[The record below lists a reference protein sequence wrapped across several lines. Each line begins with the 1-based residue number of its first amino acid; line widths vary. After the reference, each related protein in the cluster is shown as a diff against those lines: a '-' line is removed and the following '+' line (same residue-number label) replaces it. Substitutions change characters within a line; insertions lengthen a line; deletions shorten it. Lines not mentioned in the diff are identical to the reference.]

1 MTITSSPIL
10 SELKIDAARLDRSLF
25 ELAEIGK
32 LPQGGISRLAFTP
45 EDLRARQLVQTWM
58 VEAGMTV
65 RTDAAGNIIGRYEG
79 LNPDAGALAT
89 GSHIDTVPTGGR
101 YDGCLGVLAGIEV
114 VRVLHDRSIRLYH
127 PIEVIVF
134 TDEERSVIGSKGMAG
149 EVLEDAIYYARLD
162 GTPIQECLDR
172 IGGDWSQIE
181 TAKRKSGEIVAFVE
195 LHVEQGGVLEHLDKP
210 IGIVTGVVGQYR
222 FAVNVIGR
230 ANHAGTTPM
239 NMRKDALV
247 AASEIVLAVNK
258 IARSIDGDQVA
269 TVGYLNVSPNAT
281 NTVPGMVD
289 LRIDMRDLSEE
300 RLQLLRANLKAE
312 IAIIARTTETA
323 ISIQQTLHIR
333 PTLADPQIMRSIEGV
348 CQNMGLAYTHM
359 PSRAGH
365 DAQEIGRFTDMGM
378 IFVPSRAGVSH
389 SADEYTSFEE
399 CELGTS
405 VLLHTFVQLDN
416 SYLHGSIEI
425 D

>member
-1 MTITSSPIL
+1 MKIAPELKL
-10 SELKIDAARLDRSLF
+10 SELKIDSARLDRSLF

-32 LPQGGISRLAFTP
+32 LPQGGISRVAFTP
-45 EDLRARQLVQTWM
+45 EDLLARQLVQTWM

-79 LNPDAGALAT
+79 TNPDAGAIAT
-89 GSHIDTVPTGGR
+89 GSHIDTVPTGGI

-114 VRVLHDRSIRLYH
+114 VRVLQDRSIRLYH

-134 TDEERSVIGSKGMAG
+134 TDEERSVIGSKGMVG
-149 EVLEDAIYYARLD
+149 EVLEDASYYARLD

-172 IGGDWSQIE
+172 IGGDWSQIA
-181 TAKRKSGEIVAFVE
+181 TAKRQPSEIVAFVE
-195 LHVEQGGVLEHLDKP
+195 LHVEQGGILEHLDKP

-222 FAVNVIGR
+222 FAVTVIGR

-258 IARSIDGDQVA
+258 IARAIDGEQVA

-281 NTVPGMVD
+281 NTVPGKVD

-300 RLQLLRANLKAE
+300 RLQLLTAKLKAE
-312 IAIIARTTETA
+312 ITTIARTTDTE
-323 ISIQQTLHIR
+323 ISLQQTLHIH
-333 PTLADPQIMRSIEGV
+333 PTLADPQIMNSIEAV
-348 CQNMGLAYTHM
+348 CQNMRLAYTHM

-365 DAQEIGRFTDMGM
+365 DAQEIGRLTAMGM
-378 IFVPSRAGVSH
+378 IFVPSRAGISH
-389 SADEYTSFEE
+389 SGDEYTSPEE
-399 CELGTS
+399 CDRGAN
-405 VLLHTFVQLDN
+405 VLMQTFLQLDN
-416 SYLHGSIEI
+416 LYLSRR
-425 D
+425 

>member
-10 SELKIDAARLDRSLF
+10 NELKIDAARLDRSLA
-25 ELAEIGK
+25 ELAQIGK
-32 LPQGGISRLAFTP
+32 LPQGGISRVAFTP
-45 EDLRARQLVQTWM
+45 EDLLARQLVQTWM
-58 VEAGMTV
+58 IEAGMTV

-79 LNPDAGALAT
+79 LNPDAGAIAT

-149 EVLEDAIYYARLD
+149 EVLEEAIYYARLD
-162 GTPIQECLDR
+162 GTPIQTCLDR
-172 IGGDWSQIE
+172 IGGNWSQIAS
-181 TAKRKSGEIVAFVE
+181 AKRKSGEIVAFVE

-258 IARSIDGDQVA
+258 IAKSIDGDQVA
-269 TVGYLNVSPNAT
+269 TVGYFNVSPNAT

-300 RLQLLRANLKAE
+300 HLQLLTATLKAE
-312 IAIIARTTETA
+312 IATIARTTETA
-323 ISIQQTLHIR
+323 ISIQQTLHIL
-333 PTLADPQIMRSIEGV
+333 PTLADPQIMKSIEGV

-378 IFVPSRAGVSH
+378 IFVPSRAGVIQQMNILRPKNASEVRV
-389 SADEYTSFEE
+389 SCYRLFS
-399 CELGTS
+399 
-405 VLLHTFVQLDN
+405 N
-416 SYLHGSIEI
+416 STIFM
-425 D
+425 